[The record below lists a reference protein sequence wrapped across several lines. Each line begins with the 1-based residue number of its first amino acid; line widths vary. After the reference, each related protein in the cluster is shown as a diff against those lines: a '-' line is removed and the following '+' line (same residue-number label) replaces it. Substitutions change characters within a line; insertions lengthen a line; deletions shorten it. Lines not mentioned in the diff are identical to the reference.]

1 MLEIFVFF
9 TILFGSVLAV
19 VSFYLIKASKDLN
32 QVILEREEYKAR
44 LRRQKRRHRNAMDN
58 VLVDYQAL
66 QEELENT
73 CAFADS
79 QRAHYEEYQAD
90 LMLARN
96 NAFAALEKVLEE
108 RSYLPNYKPHRLM
121 VA

>member
-1 MLEIFVFF
+1 MLEIFIFF
-9 TILFGSVLAV
+9 TILFGGMLLAV
-19 VSFYLIKASKDLN
+19 SYLLFKSNKDLN
-32 QVILEREEYKAR
+32 QTIVEREELKER
-44 LRRQKRRHRNAMDN
+44 LRRQKRRHRKAMDN
-58 VLVDYQAL
+58 VRVDYEAL

-79 QRAHYEEYQAD
+79 QKVHYEEYQAD